1 MPFGDGLEEV
11 VEAAF
16 VGFGFGGADSDGSQW
31 VFITR
36 AAKSMARTVVA
47 SDLACRGLSGGKS
60 KSACGF
66 RAAETKGEE
75 RMSVMYRW
83 RDVNAG
89 CPVVLL

>member
-1 MPFGDGLEEV
+1 MPFCDGV
-11 VEAAF
+11 AVEAAF
-16 VGFGFGGADSDGSQW
+16 GLGDANSDGSQW

-36 AAKSMARTVVA
+36 AAKSMARTAVA

-66 RAAETKGEE
+66 RAAETKGDE
-75 RMSVMYRW
+75 RRSVMYRW